1 MDTRDDDGHDGF
13 DDTAGDGYEDTA
25 RKRSGEGVGSGERTG
40 SEARS
45 VVEARADGDTHT
57 SGEAQAGF
65 EARAAPYRRE
75 LLTHCYRMLGSVHE
89 AEDLVQETMLRAW
102 LAYDRYDA
110 DRASLRTWLHR
121 IATNA
126 CLTALRGRAR
136 RPLPSGLVGAL
147 EDPGAP
153 MTLRAE
159 VPWLEPFPD
168 PSTAGLSSGAGA
180 AARDPAAVV
189 VARGSLRLALIAAM
203 QLLPPRQ
210 RAVLILREVLAWPAT
225 EVAEALGTSTASV
238 NSALQRARARL
249 VEAGLTEDEVTEPPD
264 QDQRAV
270 IDRYL
275 RAFEDA
281 DLDALRALLTQD
293 VVLEMPPVLNWYVG
307 PDAYVAFIARVFA
320 MRGTDWRMRPTSANG
335 QPALAAYVRAPGD
348 DVHRLHTLQVF
359 TADRG
364 AVSHTVVFQ
373 LPTVFTAFG
382 LPEIWEP

>member
-1 MDTRDDDGHDGF
+1 MGKRDDEGLSGDEER
-13 DDTAGDGYEDTA
+13 DD
-25 RKRSGEGVGSGERTG
+25 
-40 SEARS
+40 
-45 VVEARADGDTHT
+45 VEAHGHGGRDEGLGRHGDFGARD
-57 SGEAQAGF
+57 SIGALGDYNARGDF
-65 EARAAPYRRE
+65 EARTAPYRRE
-75 LLTHCYRMLGSVHE
+75 LLTHCYRMVGSVHE

-102 LAYDRYDA
+102 LAFDRYDA
-110 DRASLRTWLHR
+110 DRASLRTWLYR
-121 IATNA
+121 IATNR
-126 CLTALRGRAR
+126 CLTALRGRTR

-147 EDPGAP
+147 DDPGAP
-153 MTLRAE
+153 MTLGAG

-168 PSTAGLSSGAGA
+168 RGAGVGSA
-180 AARDPAAVV
+180 AGTGDPAGVV

-210 RAVLILREVLAWPAT
+210 RAVLILRDVLAWPAT

-249 VEAGLTEDEVTEPPD
+249 GEAGLTEDEVTEPPD
-264 QDQRAV
+264 HEQRAV
-270 IDRYL
+270 IDRYQ

-281 DLDALRALLTQD
+281 DLDALRTLLTQD

-320 MRGTDWRMRPTSANG
+320 MRGKDWRLRPTSANG
-335 QPALAAYVRAPGD
+335 QPALAAYVRTPD
-348 DVHRLHTLQVF
+348 DPTHRLHTLQVF
-359 TADRG
+359 TTTRT

-382 LPEIWEP
+382 LAEVWEG

>member
-1 MDTRDDDGHDGF
+1 MTTA
-13 DDTAGDGYEDTA
+13 TAGGTTA
-25 RKRSGEGVGSGERTG
+25 TAGVTTASAGVTKGFGQRGDFEKRDFEKRT
-40 SEARS
+40 
-45 VVEARADGDTHT
+45 
-57 SGEAQAGF
+57 
-65 EARAAPYRRE
+65 APYRRE

-89 AEDLVQETMLRAW
+89 AEDLVQETLLRAW

-110 DRASLRTWLHR
+110 DRASLRTWLYR
-121 IATNA
+121 IATNR
-126 CLTALRGRAR
+126 CLTALRGRAC

-153 MTLRAE
+153 MTPAAE

-168 PSTAGLSSGAGA
+168 GPVSGVGTG
-180 AARDPAAVV
+180 DPAGVV
-189 VARGSLRLALIAAM
+189 AARGSLRLALIAAM

-210 RAVLILREVLAWPAT
+210 RAVLILRDVLAWPAT

-249 VEAGLTEDEVTEPPD
+249 GEAGLTEDEVTEPPD
-264 QDQRAV
+264 HEQRAV
-270 IDRYL
+270 IDRYQ

-281 DLDALRALLTQD
+281 DLDALRTLLTQD

-307 PDAYVAFIARVFA
+307 PEAYVAFIARVFA
-320 MRGTDWRMRPTSANG
+320 MRGRDWRLRPTSANG
-335 QPALAAYVRAPGD
+335 QPALAAYVRTPD
-348 DVHRLHTLQVF
+348 DPTHRLHTLQVF
-359 TADRG
+359 TTTRT

-382 LPEIWEP
+382 VAEVWEG

>member
-1 MDTRDDDGHDGF
+1 MDTRDDGRLDGNDEGFDGDDGRDGF
-13 DDTAGDGYEDTA
+13 
-25 RKRSGEGVGSGERTG
+25 ERRT
-40 SEARS
+40 
-45 VVEARADGDTHT
+45 
-57 SGEAQAGF
+57 
-65 EARAAPYRRE
+65 APYRRE

-110 DRASLRTWLHR
+110 ARASLRTWLYR
-121 IATNA
+121 IATNR
-126 CLTALRGRAR
+126 CLTALRGRTR

-153 MTLRAE
+153 MTLGAE

-168 PSTAGLSSGAGA
+168 QGATGPVLGAGA
-180 AARDPAAVV
+180 AAAAGDPAGVV

-210 RAVLILREVLAWPAT
+210 RAVLILRDVLAWPAS

-249 VEAGLTEDEVTEPPD
+249 GEAGLTEDEVTEPPD
-264 QDQRAV
+264 QEQRAV

-281 DLDALRALLTQD
+281 DLDALRTLLTQD

-307 PDAYVAFIARVFA
+307 PDAYVAFIARVFS
-320 MRGTDWRMRPTSANG
+320 MRGTDWRLRPTTANG

-348 DVHRLHTLQVF
+348 DTHRLHTLQVF
-359 TADRG
+359 TADHG

-373 LPTVFTAFG
+373 LPTVFAAFG
-382 LPEIWEP
+382 LPEVWEG

>member
-1 MDTRDDDGHDGF
+1 MEKRIDEDRDGF
-13 DDTAGDGYEDTA
+13 DARDDREDFDGRDGRDGFDRHDDSDNRDDFDSRDDFE
-25 RKRSGEGVGSGERTG
+25 ERT
-40 SEARS
+40 
-45 VVEARADGDTHT
+45 
-57 SGEAQAGF
+57 
-65 EARAAPYRRE
+65 APYRGE

-102 LAYDRYDA
+102 RAYDRYDA
-110 DRASLRTWLHR
+110 ERASLRTWLYR
-121 IATNA
+121 IATNT

-153 MTLRAE
+153 MTLGAE

-168 PSTAGLSSGAGA
+168 GGGARLAFGAGA
-180 AARDPAAVV
+180 AAGDPAGVV

-210 RAVLILREVLAWPAT
+210 RAVLILRDVLAWPAA
-225 EVAEALGTSTASV
+225 EVAEALGTSTTSV

-249 VEAGLTEDEVTEPPD
+249 GEAGLTEEEVTEPPD
-264 QDQRAV
+264 HEQRAV

-293 VVLEMPPVLNWYVG
+293 VILEMPPVLNWYVG

-320 MRGTDWRMRPTSANG
+320 MRGTDWRLRPTSANG

-348 DVHRLHTLQVF
+348 EAHLLHTLQVF

-373 LPTVFTAFG
+373 LPTAFTAFG
-382 LPEIWEP
+382 LPEVWEG

>member
-1 MDTRDDDGHDGF
+1 METPDDGGRDDDSRDDRGLDDGGRDSRGLDDDGRDLDDGGRDDSGRDGF
-13 DDTAGDGYEDTA
+13 E
-25 RKRSGEGVGSGERTG
+25 ERT
-40 SEARS
+40 
-45 VVEARADGDTHT
+45 
-57 SGEAQAGF
+57 
-65 EARAAPYRRE
+65 APYRRE

-110 DRASLRTWLHR
+110 ARASLRTWMYR
-121 IATNA
+121 IATNT

-153 MTLRAE
+153 MTLGAE
-159 VPWLEPFPD
+159 VPWLEPFPGGA
-168 PSTAGLSSGAGA
+168 TTGLAFGAGSRA
-180 AARDPAAVV
+180 AAGDPAGVV

-210 RAVLILREVLAWPAT
+210 RAVLILRDVLAWPAT

-249 VEAGLTEDEVTEPPD
+249 GEAGLTEDEVTEPPD
-264 QDQRAV
+264 HEQRAV

-281 DLDALRALLTQD
+281 DLDALRSLLTQD

-348 DVHRLHTLQVF
+348 DKHRLHTLQVF

-373 LPTVFTAFG
+373 LPTVFAAFG
-382 LPEIWEP
+382 LPEVWEE

>member
-1 MDTRDDDGHDGF
+1 MQTPDADRFDEDGGDGGEDARDGGFARGDAGDGRGDDGFGQEDDRSERERDDDRFGRR
-13 DDTAGDGYEDTA
+13 ED
-25 RKRSGEGVGSGERTG
+25 
-40 SEARS
+40 
-45 VVEARADGDTHT
+45 
-57 SGEAQAGF
+57 F
-65 EARAAPYRRE
+65 EKGTAPYRRE
-75 LLTHCYRMLGSVHE
+75 LLTHCYRMVGSVHE
-89 AEDLVQETMLRAW
+89 AEDLVQDTMLRAW

-110 DRASLRTWLHR
+110 ARASLRTWLYR
-121 IATNA
+121 IATNR
-126 CLTALRGRAR
+126 CLTALRGRTR

-153 MTLRAE
+153 MTLAAE

-168 PSTAGLSSGAGA
+168 RGTAGTAFGAGA
-180 AARDPAAVV
+180 AAGDPAGVV
-189 VARGSLRLALIAAM
+189 AARGSLRLALIAAM

-210 RAVLILREVLAWPAT
+210 RAVLILRDVLAWPAA

-249 VEAGLTEDEVTEPPD
+249 GEAGLTEEEVTEPPD
-264 QDQRAV
+264 PGQRVV

-281 DLDALRALLTQD
+281 DLDALRALLTRD

-320 MRGTDWRMRPTSANG
+320 MRGTDWRLRPTSANG

-348 DVHRLHTLQVF
+348 DTHRLHTLQVF
-359 TADRG
+359 TAEDG

-373 LPTVFTAFG
+373 LPSVFAAFG
-382 LPEIWEP
+382 LPETWEE

>member
-1 MDTRDDDGHDGF
+1 METRDGDDRDDDGGDGDGDGRDDESRDEDGRDDDGRDGF
-13 DDTAGDGYEDTA
+13 E
-25 RKRSGEGVGSGERTG
+25 ERT
-40 SEARS
+40 
-45 VVEARADGDTHT
+45 
-57 SGEAQAGF
+57 
-65 EARAAPYRRE
+65 APYRRE

-102 LAYDRYDA
+102 IAYDRYDA
-110 DRASLRTWLHR
+110 ARASLRTWLYR
-121 IATNA
+121 IATNT

-153 MTLRAE
+153 MTLGAE

-168 PSTAGLSSGAGA
+168 RGTAGLALGAGA
-180 AARDPAAVV
+180 TAGDPAGVV

-210 RAVLILREVLAWPAT
+210 RAVLILRDVLAWPAT

-249 VEAGLTEDEVTEPPD
+249 GEASLTEDEVTEPPD
-264 QDQRAV
+264 HEQRAV

-281 DLDALRALLTQD
+281 DLDALRILLTED

-320 MRGTDWRMRPTSANG
+320 MRGTDWRLRSTSANG

-348 DVHRLHTLQVF
+348 DKHRLHTLQVF
-359 TADRG
+359 TADHG

-373 LPTVFTAFG
+373 LPTVFAAFG
-382 LPEIWEP
+382 LPEVWER

>member
-1 MDTRDDDGHDGF
+1 MGKRDDEGLSGDEGRDDDGRDDGF
-13 DDTAGDGYEDTA
+13 GGHDDGFGQRDDFQ
-25 RKRSGEGVGSGERTG
+25 KRDFQKRDFEKRT
-40 SEARS
+40 
-45 VVEARADGDTHT
+45 
-57 SGEAQAGF
+57 
-65 EARAAPYRRE
+65 APYRRE

-89 AEDLVQETMLRAW
+89 AEDLVQETLLRAW

-110 DRASLRTWLHR
+110 DRASLRTWLYR
-121 IATNA
+121 IATNR

-153 MTLRAE
+153 MTPAAE

-168 PSTAGLSSGAGA
+168 GPVSGVGTG
-180 AARDPAAVV
+180 DPAGVV
-189 VARGSLRLALIAAM
+189 AARGSLRLALIAAM

-210 RAVLILREVLAWPAT
+210 RAVLILRDVLAWPAT

-249 VEAGLTEDEVTEPPD
+249 GEAGLTEDEVTEPPD
-264 QDQRAV
+264 HEGRAV
-270 IDRYL
+270 IDRYQ

-281 DLDALRALLTQD
+281 DLDTLRTLLTQD

-320 MRGTDWRMRPTSANG
+320 MRGKDWRLRPTSANG
-335 QPALAAYVRAPGD
+335 RPALAAYVRAPD
-348 DVHRLHTLQVF
+348 DTAHRLHTLQVF
-359 TADRG
+359 TTTHA

-373 LPTVFTAFG
+373 LPTVFAAFG
-382 LPEIWEP
+382 LAEVWEG

>member
-1 MDTRDDDGHDGF
+1 METPDDDGDRGDGDRDDRGHDDGGGGRDGHDEPGHDGRGG
-13 DDTAGDGYEDTA
+13 DDRGRDDG
-25 RKRSGEGVGSGERTG
+25 REGFEERT
-40 SEARS
+40 
-45 VVEARADGDTHT
+45 
-57 SGEAQAGF
+57 
-65 EARAAPYRRE
+65 APYRRE

-110 DRASLRTWLHR
+110 ARASLRTWLYR
-121 IATNA
+121 IATNT

-153 MTLRAE
+153 MTLGAE

-168 PSTAGLSSGAGA
+168 GGATGLSFGAGA
-180 AARDPAAVV
+180 AAGDPAGVV

-210 RAVLILREVLAWPAT
+210 RAVLILRDVLAWPAI

-249 VEAGLTEDEVTEPPD
+249 GEAGLTEDEVTEPPD
-264 QDQRAV
+264 HEQRAV

-281 DLDALRALLTQD
+281 DLDTLRTLLTQD

-320 MRGTDWRMRPTSANG
+320 MRGTDWRLRPTSANG

-348 DVHRLHTLQVF
+348 DRHRLHTLQVF
-359 TADRG
+359 TAERG

-382 LPEIWEP
+382 LPEVWKE